1 MALQILEVSST
12 NSWVWDVVNVRK
24 NEDDW
29 KQKQKVEVA
38 TEEMVDAEF
47 TAFDNQL
54 NTERKGNERTDQFYV
69 VKLE

>member
-1 MALQILEVSST
+1 M
-12 NSWVWDVVNVRK
+12 RK

-38 TEEMVDAEF
+38 TEETVVAEF

-54 NTERKGNERTDQFYV
+54 DTGRKGNERTKWIYV

>member
-12 NSWVWDVVNVRK
+12 NSWVWDVVSVRK

-54 NTERKGNERTDQFYV
+54 DTERKGNERTDQFYV